1 MFMVKLMR
9 GKPIASS
16 RDEPHRVG
24 SLEWSGRFQTWVVR
38 EERLPCTCSFE
49 KYRHVFGIA
58 KLDVH
63 QLQSPPSSNM
73 DTTCHTTAIIVNAT
87 RTWR

>member
-1 MFMVKLMR
+1 MSMVKLMR
-9 GKPIASS
+9 GKPVTTR

-49 KYRHVFGIA
+49 KYGRVFGIGQ
-58 KLDVH
+58 LDVH
-63 QLQSPPSSNM
+63 RLQSPSSSEM
-73 DTTCHTTAIIVNAT
+73 DTTSHCLASL
-87 RTWR
+87 